1 MRAGANSNG
10 WILLGVAAAFASL
23 DCSGGNGG
31 SGAFNSSGTDDGG
44 SSGSSSGAS
53 VAGSASG
60 GASGA
65 GSTSGASGSGS
76 GGSTSS
82 SSGSGSSSSSGAA
95 EAGSGGGS
103 GSGSSSSGGADG
115 GAMVTC
121 PAAPSGAPANPV
133 TAYTVLNQIRVP
145 AGSGCMNLVA
155 DLDTSAQAY
164 CSYEASNASNQSCV
178 ATAHTEVTGCT
189 GFTGADVQTREVA
202 AGYPQSLAYTE
213 VATTFGNNP
222 AAAVPSWIN
231 TVFHR
236 IPLLDPWTVDMGY
249 GGATGCDAI
258 DIGRGMSSI
267 PTSTIVVYP
276 YDGQTNV
283 PTSFSGREGPQPPA
297 PSGGYPSSYPV
308 NIYAQSLSVTQHVLT
323 KSGDSTP
330 IVHLW
335 LDKNSSNLQSG
346 LQGYF
351 LDTAF
356 LYGAPFATNTK
367 YQVQIVGTYSGGTL
381 NKTWTF
387 TTGSSPGS

>member
-1 MRAGANSNG
+1 MRARASSKG
-10 WILLGVAAAFASL
+10 WILVGVAAALGSL
-23 DCSGGNGG
+23 DCSSGKGG
-31 SGAFNSSGTDDGG
+31 SGGFNSSGTDDDGG
-44 SSGSSSGAS
+44 N
-53 VAGSASG
+53 GSASG
-60 GASGA
+60 TSVV
-65 GSTSGASGSGS
+65 STSGGTGSGS
-76 GGSTSS
+76 GGSTNGS
-82 SSGSGSSSSSGAA
+82 SGSSSSSGGV
-95 EAGSGGGS
+95 EAGSGASSGSGSTGGS
-103 GSGSSSSGGADG
+103 GSSGLGSSDSGAT
-115 GAMVTC
+115 VTC
-121 PAAPSGAPANPV
+121 PAAPGGAPANAV

-155 DLDTSAQAY
+155 DLDTSAQDY
-164 CSYEASNASNQSCV
+164 CSYEAANSGNQSCV
-178 ATAHTEVTGCT
+178 ATAHTEVMGCT

-213 VATTFGNNP
+213 VATTFGNDP
-222 AAAVPSWIN
+222 TAAVPSWIN

-249 GGATGCDAI
+249 GGATGCDAM

-283 PTSFSGREGPQPPA
+283 PTSFSGLDGPQPPA

-308 NIYAQSLSVTQHVLT
+308 NIYAQGLSVTQHVLT
-323 KSGDSTP
+323 KAGDGAP
-330 IVHLW
+330 IDHLW
-335 LDKNSSNLQSG
+335 LDMNSSDLQSG

-351 LDTAF
+351 YDTAF
-356 LYGAPFATNTK
+356 LYGAPFAANTK